1 MMMIRL
7 QRWYVTIPS
16 LDQWWTTIV
25 NHQNQ
30 WLLDPKTIEKP
41 LNPMVVPNH
50 SIQWWWCFFKTT
62 ETLQWYQIVV
72 LKFQTVLILS
82 SVCKIT
88 WELWHDL
95 WDSFVSFSII
105 KFTTCEKI
113 QNVAIVSFFR
123 SLERA
128 KTIVDHR
135 VRLWWKPLKNHW
147 CQWSISEKTFNGD
160 GSVVAKPLKYHW

>member
-1 MMMIRL
+1 MVCNHSIVGPMVDNHRK
-7 QRWYVTIPS
+7 PS
-16 LDQWWTTIV
+16 KPMVAWPQ
-25 NHQNQ
+25 NH
-30 WLLDPKTIEKP
+30 WKTIEPNGCPKP
-41 LNPMVVPNH
+41 FHSMVMVL
-50 SIQWWWCFFKTT
+50 FKTT

-82 SVCKIT
+82 SVRKIT

-160 GSVVAKPLKYHW
+160 GSVVAKPLKNHW